1 MALDTEIDQISNSI
15 ASEAGWL
22 CHELG
27 HTGGKPLRSE
37 LRKFIFAPY
46 DLSMIWFGSQIE
58 KMAAMD
64 KTTKG
69 AWLLAQSKSLDA
81 VTGAGAARLEN
92 ISYAGRIGRLYNL
105 LRRNVADD
113 PNPTI
118 DAATV
123 TRICQ
128 LNNIDRLS
136 RETGLKMLTSAARI
150 DVASNGAVSVL
161 GATSKAVLEVTADI
175 FADAAPTADEE
186 AVLELS
192 DKVAEKPI
200 GRKDATEFVGDLYK
214 IPGNRASALI
224 DLCKSTAII
233 DEETDRGRTF
243 LFNSNTFRDG
253 QYAKKTFLVLEGLSA
268 TDQSKLTEIQ
278 EKLRLNGALYD
289 EEVKKI
295 LGQELYKRLISVGL
309 FDRMEVSNPTE
320 AVGYITSPNDFQKY
334 GRPFEDDPI
343 DDAKALLA
351 SLTYGRTRSDARRGK
366 ITLPTDLLQALIA
379 GREVGGAWG
388 VRAIGEDY
396 RELEVRQVVKVT
408 PRPDCPDRYTF
419 HLLKKDVGQLALTI
433 IRGGAAAKAAV
444 LLDGS
449 AATAFTGPHTVRTK
463 VREKNS
469 VSDKRFV
476 AEALER
482 LRSGG

>member
-1 MALDTEIDQISNSI
+1 ME
-15 ASEAGWL
+15 
-22 CHELG
+22 
-27 HTGGKPLRSE
+27 
-37 LRKFIFAPY
+37 
-46 DLSMIWFGSQIE
+46 
-58 KMAAMD
+58 

-105 LRRNVADD
+105 LRRNVAND

-128 LNNIDRLS
+128 LNNIDRPS
-136 RETGLKMLTSAARI
+136 REMGLKVLAETGRI
-150 DVASNGAVSVL
+150 DVADNGAVSVL
-161 GATSKAVLEVTADI
+161 GATSKAVLELTSDI
-175 FADAAPTADEE
+175 FAEANPTTDEE
-186 AVLELS
+186 AVIELS
-192 DKVAEKPI
+192 EKVAEKPLE
-200 GRKDATEFVGDLYK
+200 RKNATEFVGDLYNL
-214 IPGNRASALI
+214 PNSRASSLI

-233 DEETDRGRTF
+233 DEETDRDRAI

-253 QYAKKTFLVLEGLSA
+253 QYAKKTLLLLDALNAAEKA
-268 TDQSKLTEIQ
+268 RLTEVQ

-289 EEVKKI
+289 EEVRAI
-295 LGQELYKRLISVGL
+295 LGPDLYRRLISVGL

-351 SLTYGRTRSDARRGK
+351 SLTYGRTRSHMYRGK
-366 ITLPTDLLQALIA
+366 ITLPNELLQALIV
-379 GREVGGAWG
+379 GREVGGEWG
-388 VRAIGEDY
+388 VSAIGEDY
-396 RELEVRQVVKVT
+396 KELEARQVVKVT
-408 PRPDCPDRYTF
+408 PRPRNPNRYTF
-419 HLLKKDVGQLALTI
+419 HLLKRDVGELALTI
-433 IRGGAAAKAAV
+433 VRGGAAAQEAL

-449 AATAFTGPHTVRTK
+449 AATAFKGPHKVRTE
-463 VREKNS
+463 VRQKNN
-469 VSDKRFV
+469 VPDKRFIG
-476 AEALER
+476 EALDR

>member
-1 MALDTEIDQISNSI
+1 
-15 ASEAGWL
+15 
-22 CHELG
+22 
-27 HTGGKPLRSE
+27 
-37 LRKFIFAPY
+37 
-46 DLSMIWFGSQIE
+46 
-58 KMAAMD
+58 MD

-69 AWLLAQSKSLDA
+69 AWVLAQSKSLDA

-105 LRRNVADD
+105 LRRNLATD

-123 TRICQ
+123 RHICQ
-128 LNNIDRLS
+128 LNNIDRPS
-136 RETGLKMLTSAARI
+136 RETGLQVLAIAGRI
-150 DVASNGAVSVL
+150 DVTPNGAVSVL
-161 GATSKAVLEVTADI
+161 GATSRGVLEITADI
-175 FADAAPTADEE
+175 FADANPTTEEE

-192 DKVAEKPI
+192 ERVAETPVA
-200 GRKDATEFVGDLYK
+200 RKDATEFVGDLYK
-214 IPGNRASALI
+214 IPEARVSSLI

-233 DEETDRGRTF
+233 DEETDRDRTI

-253 QYAKKTFLVLEGLSA
+253 QYARKALLILDGLTA
-268 TDQSKLTEIQ
+268 ADRARLDEVQ
-278 EKLRLNGALYD
+278 EKLRRNGALYD
-289 EEVKKI
+289 EDVRTI
-295 LGQELYKRLISVGL
+295 LGNELYKRLVSVGL

-351 SLTYGRTRSDARRGK
+351 SLTYGRTRSDTYRGK
-366 ITLPTDLLQALIA
+366 ITLPTYLLRALIA
-379 GREVGGAWG
+379 GNEVGGEWG

-396 RELEVRQVVKVT
+396 KELEARQVVKVT
-408 PRPDCPDRYTF
+408 PHPRNQNRYTF
-419 HLLKKDVGQLALTI
+419 HLLKKDVGELALTI
-433 IRGGAAAKAAV
+433 VRGGAAAQQAV

-449 AATAFTGPHTVRTK
+449 AATAFKGPHKVRTE

-469 VSDKRFV
+469 VTDKRFV
-476 AEALER
+476 TEALDR

>member
-1 MALDTEIDQISNSI
+1 
-15 ASEAGWL
+15 
-22 CHELG
+22 
-27 HTGGKPLRSE
+27 
-37 LRKFIFAPY
+37 
-46 DLSMIWFGSQIE
+46 
-58 KMAAMD
+58 MD

-105 LRRNVADD
+105 LRRNVAND

-118 DAATV
+118 DTATV
-123 TRICQ
+123 RRICQ
-128 LNNIDRLS
+128 LNNIDRPS
-136 RETGLKMLTSAARI
+136 REMGLRVLATAGRI
-150 DVASNGAVSVL
+150 DVAGNGAVSVL
-161 GATSKAVLEVTADI
+161 GATSRAVLEVTADI
-175 FADAAPTADEE
+175 FADANPTTDEE
-186 AVLELS
+186 AVLDLS
-192 DKVAEKPI
+192 EKVAEKPVA
-200 GRKDATEFVGDLYK
+200 RKDATEFVGDLYK
-214 IPGNRASALI
+214 IPSVRASSLI

-233 DEETDRGRTF
+233 DEETDRNRTI

-253 QYAKKTFLVLEGLSA
+253 QYARKTLLILEALTA
-268 TDQSKLTEIQ
+268 TDRARLSEVQ

-289 EEVKKI
+289 EDVRTV
-295 LGQELYKRLISVGL
+295 LGADLYKRLISVGL

-351 SLTYGRTRSDARRGK
+351 SLTYGRTRSDPYRGK
-366 ITLPTDLLQALIA
+366 ITLPTYLLRALIA
-379 GREVGGAWG
+379 GDEVGGEWG

-396 RELEVRQVVKVT
+396 RELEARQVVQVT
-408 PRPDCPDRYTF
+408 PRPRNRNRYTF
-419 HLLKKDVGQLALTI
+419 HLLKKDVGELALTI
-433 IRGGAAAKAAV
+433 VRGGAAAQEAV

-449 AATAFTGPHTVRTK
+449 AATAFKGPHKVRSE

-469 VSDKRFV
+469 ITDKRFV
-476 AEALER
+476 AEALDR